1 MSQLPEGSY
10 KPLNDINESAL
21 GWEVP
26 VESVPLPSGG
36 MLYSPDSFFYNK
48 SLIQIKAMTAKEEDI
63 LSSQAY
69 SKDGSSIDHLI
80 ASCTGAPLKDIKR
93 LLLGDRNALL
103 ISIRVTGYGADYNA
117 EVNCTACGKSSQ
129 YEFNLSEL
137 EIKQLDV
144 EPVEPGK
151 NIFQFKLPVSKKV
164 VYFKFFNTNDENQ
177 IDSEISNMS
186 KMLGEA
192 STGRVTSRL
201 FKRIVSIDGVT
212 DRNQIKKF
220 IDIMPAYDSKKLRS
234 YISDLEPK
242 IITEVHYKCK
252 HCGNETMIPLPIGR
266 NFFWPA

>member
-36 MLYSPDSFFYNK
+36 VLYSPDSFFYSKN
-48 SLIQIKAMTAKEEDI
+48 LIKIKAMTAKEEDI
-63 LSSQAY
+63 LSSRAY
-69 SKDGSSIDHLI
+69 SKEGSAIDHLI
-80 ASCTGAPLKDIKR
+80 ASCTGASLKDVGQ

-103 ISIRVTGYGADYNA
+103 IAIRVTGYGAEYSA
-117 EVNCTACGKSSQ
+117 EVTCRACGKSSE
-129 YEFNLSEL
+129 YDFNLSEL
-137 EIKQLDV
+137 GIKQLDV
-144 EPVEPGK
+144 DPIEKGK
-151 NIFQFKLPVSKKV
+151 NIFEFSLPISKKV
-164 VYFKFFNTNDENQ
+164 VHFKFFNTDDESQ
-177 IDSEISNMS
+177 IDLELANTS

-192 STGRVTSRL
+192 NIGRVTSRI
-201 FKRIVSIDGVT
+201 FKRIISIDGVT

-220 IDIMPAYDSKKLRS
+220 INIMPAYDSKKLRN

-242 IITEVHYKCK
+242 IETDVHHKCK
-252 HCGNETMIPLPIGR
+252 YCSNESLIQLPIGR